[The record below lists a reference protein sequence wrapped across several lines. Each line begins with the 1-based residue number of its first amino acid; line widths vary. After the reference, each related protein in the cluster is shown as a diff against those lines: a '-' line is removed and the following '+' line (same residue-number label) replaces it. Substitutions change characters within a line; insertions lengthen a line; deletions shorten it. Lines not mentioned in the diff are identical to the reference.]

1 MGRPLRWSKKTDELV
16 RFVAQRCRPSF
27 QSELG
32 HWLEDSAP
40 FSAFLT
46 THKDKVRKK
55 LTTSD
60 EEDVRQDVR
69 AELLVAYRLLAD
81 RRMELA
87 FEAYGAHQVGP
98 DFTVTYRTNQR
109 FNIEVTRVREARLD
123 NVIAGKLRQ
132 LPADLPNALVVLASA
147 NQEQLSDAMRQLKL
161 RSEAKDARTVNYRNL
176 GGVFVVDEDN
186 GTTYAANREARR
198 PVQKEIVQSVSA
210 CLRVAGQK
218 VEKDVG

>member
-32 HWLEDSAP
+32 HWLEDSAR
-40 FSAFLT
+40 FSVFLT

-60 EEDVRQDVR
+60 NEDVRQDVR

-87 FEAYGAHQVGP
+87 FEAYGAHQIGP
-98 DFTVTYRTNQR
+98 DFTVTYRANQR

-123 NVIAGKLRQ
+123 NVIVGKLRQ
-132 LPADLPNALVVLASA
+132 LPTDLPNALVVLASA
-147 NQEQLSDAMRQLKL
+147 NQEQLSDAMRQLKQ
-161 RSEAKDARTVNYRNL
+161 RSEAKDPRAANYRNL
-176 GGVFVVDEDN
+176 SGVFVFDAANDVYYVD
-186 GTTYAANREARR
+186 NREARR
-198 PVQKEIVQSVSA
+198 PLAKEAVQVVSA

-218 VEKDVG
+218 VEEDVG